1 MQLEPGICCRQGE
14 FTLLASIA
22 NTLMDEGMV
31 ESRCRRSESRD
42 TKGFCDQRRLSS
54 DERECSMKER
64 TLLPVLP
71 DSVQSTVSRVFEVGS
86 RVQPFSNE
94 SREKAPRTREA
105 SVVHSV
111 CPYCAVGCSLNVYV
125 KDGRVIDIEG
135 DPNSPINHGTLCP
148 KGAATFQYTINPSR
162 LTQVLYRAPYSD
174 HWEVKSLDWAME
186 QIAQRIKKTR
196 DETFVERLPDGRE
209 VNHTLALASLGGA
222 TLDVE
227 ENYVMKKLFSGGLGI
242 VSIENQARI

>member
-1 MQLEPGICCRQGE
+1 MQE
-14 FTLLASIA
+14 
-22 NTLMDEGMV
+22 
-31 ESRCRRSESRD
+31 RRMLPMLPQPAQAIVSEVM
-42 TKGFCDQRRLSS
+42 
-54 DERECSMKER
+54 EI
-64 TLLPVLP
+64 
-71 DSVQSTVSRVFEVGS
+71 GS
-86 RVQPFSNE
+86 RVQPFSSE
-94 SREKAPRTREA
+94 SCEKAPRIRDA
-105 SVVHSV
+105 KVVHSV

-148 KGAATFQYTINPSR
+148 KGSATFQYTVNPSR

-209 VNHTLALASLGGA
+209 VNHTLGIACLGGA
-222 TLDVE
+222 TLDNE
-227 ENYVMKKLFSGGLGI
+227 ENYLMKKLLGGGLGM

>member
-1 MQLEPGICCRQGE
+1 M
-14 FTLLASIA
+14 
-22 NTLMDEGMV
+22 
-31 ESRCRRSESRD
+31 
-42 TKGFCDQRRLSS
+42 
-54 DERECSMKER
+54 
-64 TLLPVLP
+64 
-71 DSVQSTVSRVFEVGS
+71 
-86 RVQPFSNE
+86 
-94 SREKAPRTREA
+94 
-105 SVVHSV
+105 HSV

-125 KDGRVIDIEG
+125 KDGTVIDIEG
-135 DPNSPINHGTLCP
+135 DPNSPINRGTLCP
-148 KGAATFQYTINPSR
+148 KGAATFQYTVNPSR

-209 VNHTLALASLGGA
+209 VNHTLAIASLGGA

>member
-1 MQLEPGICCRQGE
+1 
-14 FTLLASIA
+14 
-22 NTLMDEGMV
+22 
-31 ESRCRRSESRD
+31 
-42 TKGFCDQRRLSS
+42 
-54 DERECSMKER
+54 MKER

-71 DSVQSTVSRVFEVGS
+71 DSVQSTVSRVLEVGS

-94 SREKAPRTREA
+94 SRKKAPRIREA
-105 SVVHSV
+105 KVVHSV

-125 KDGRVIDIEG
+125 KDGTVIDIEG
-135 DPNSPINHGTLCP
+135 DPNSPINRGTLCP
-148 KGAATFQYTINPSR
+148 KGAATFQYTVNPSR
-162 LTQVLYRAPYSD
+162 LTRVLYRAPYSD

-209 VNHTLALASLGGA
+209 VNHTLAIASLGGA

>member
-1 MQLEPGICCRQGE
+1 MR
-14 FTLLASIA
+14 
-22 NTLMDEGMV
+22 
-31 ESRCRRSESRD
+31 
-42 TKGFCDQRRLSS
+42 
-54 DERECSMKER
+54 ER
-64 TLLPVLP
+64 TFLPVLL
-71 DSVQSTVSRVFEVGS
+71 DSVQSTMSQLLEVGS
-86 RVQPFSNE
+86 KVQPFSNE
-94 SREKAPRTREA
+94 SLDKAPRIRNA
-105 SVVHSV
+105 KVVHSV
-111 CPYCAVGCSLNVYV
+111 CPYCAVGCGLNVYV
-125 KDGRVIDIEG
+125 KDGQVIDIEG
-135 DPNSPINHGTLCP
+135 DPNSPINRGTLCP

-209 VNHTLALASLGGA
+209 VNHTLAIASLGGA

-227 ENYVMKKLFSGGLGI
+227 ENYLMKKLLSGGLGI